1 MLIFTFF
8 QSVSANRT
16 VSTSTLATI
25 LESTTHTDGALE
37 LINGEI
43 WENQAFYEL
52 QFHDI
57 ESLETHDI
65 VQSKWVSHP
74 GGQLDY
80 QINASLAVEYSQ
92 LDIGAIK
99 VSKDRYYFNFSVL
112 FYTRIQKR
120 RQSKANCQKRKN
132 TS

>member
-1 MLIFTFF
+1 MLIVTFF
-8 QSVSANRT
+8 QAVSANRT

-37 LINGEI
+37 LINAEI

-52 QFHDI
+52 QFHDV
-57 ESLETHDI
+57 EFLETHDI
-65 VQSKWVSHP
+65 VQSEWVSHP

-80 QINASLAVEYSQ
+80 QINASLAVEHLQ

-99 VSKDRYYFNFSVL
+99 VSKDGYHFN
-112 FYTRIQKR
+112 
-120 RQSKANCQKRKN
+120 
-132 TS
+132 